1 MKLIFDKINLTKH
14 KQSPFQG
21 DLYKIYNEERQK
33 IYFKLQKTKTL
44 FGLESR
50 YNNKYIKWTINYN
63 IIDSIKLLENS
74 LKEQFN
80 YCNIDNVISKI
91 IYKKNYP
98 VLLESKISNRK
109 LSNDIIYHEK
119 GELTSYDSINNKKI
133 YNVSLILDNIF
144 IKKNNSKNTLYYN
157 LEIDSI
163 QIINVA

>member
-1 MKLIFDKINLTKH
+1 MELIFDKINLTNN
-14 KQSPFQG
+14 KQPSFQG
-21 DLYKIYNEERQK
+21 DLYKVYNKDRQK

-50 YNNKYIKWTINYN
+50 YNNKYIKWVINYN

-80 YCNIDNVISKI
+80 DSDIDVSSKI

-119 GELTSYDSINNKKI
+119 GELTSYDSINNKNI
-133 YNVSLILDNIF
+133 YNVNLILDNIF
-144 IKKNNSKNTLYYN
+144 IKKKNSKNTLYYN

-163 QIINVA
+163 QIINIA